1 MALFSPPPKSLNCIG
16 VAPTKRIK
24 VKRTM
29 IKAILRVA
37 FCFSFLATPAWAGT
51 CGSANG
57 VPASSAPTT
66 NLCSSGKAS
75 NVAADG
81 VVTVSSAQLG
91 YLLGG
96 IDRRMR
102 NTRGDRKRPADRSI
116 VITAR
121 SQVYTRP
128 AFCDSVLVISAD
140 DSLLD
145 DVEMLKRLVPAGAA
159 DLARARAEASSAA
172 ALIAHLKLQI
182 EKLQREL
189 YGPRSE
195 RTARLLYQLELQL
208 EELEMAANE
217 DEIAAEQA
225 ASSAGDTIPV
235 RPFTRK
241 KPSRKPFSA
250 HLPRERVIVPGP
262 TACLC
267 CGRGAA
273 RSTASRIASE

>member
-1 MALFSPPPKSLNCIG
+1 
-16 VAPTKRIK
+16 
-24 VKRTM
+24 
-29 IKAILRVA
+29 
-37 FCFSFLATPAWAGT
+37 
-51 CGSANG
+51 

-195 RTARLLYQLELQL
+195 RTARLLYQLELQR
-208 EELEMAANE
+208 EELETAANE

-241 KPSRKPFSA
+241 KPSASHFRRICRASG
-250 HLPRERVIVPGP
+250 LLCRVRPPAFAAAAGQHEAP
-262 TACLC
+262 H
-267 CGRGAA
+267 RGSRRNRA
-273 RSTASRIASE
+273 RTRRPS